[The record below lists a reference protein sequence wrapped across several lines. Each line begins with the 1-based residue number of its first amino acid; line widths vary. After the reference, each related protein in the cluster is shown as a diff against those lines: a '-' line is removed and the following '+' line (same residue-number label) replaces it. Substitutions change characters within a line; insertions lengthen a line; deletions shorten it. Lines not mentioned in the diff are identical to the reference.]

1 MTEFLVKYFVKDY
14 ESVERVSVRTAYG
27 VMASVVGII
36 CNVLLFGVKVAVGM
50 FLHSISVMADGFN
63 NLADA
68 GSSVISF
75 MGVRMASKPADEE
88 HPFGHGRM
96 EYIAALVVAFLVIE
110 VGFSF
115 FKDAIA
121 KIREPQMLKFQFAS
135 VVVLLISIGVKLW
148 LGLFNQKL
156 GERIDS
162 KVMMAVFADSM
173 SDVVATASTIL
184 SIVVFG
190 ITGWNIDGF
199 VGLGVALVVM
209 WSGIGIVKDT
219 LEPLLGEA
227 TSAED
232 YQKIRAFVEKNQG
245 IVGTHDLIV
254 HNYGPG
260 RSMASIHAEVPNNV
274 DIEASHEIID
284 RIERDAKKELGIFLV
299 VHMDP
304 IEMENERVLAI
315 RKEAEEVLA
324 KIDEKASLHDLR
336 VVEGKQQVNI
346 IFDLVVP
353 RAYTNERQREINRQM
368 IHKMQEIDGRYRMV
382 ITMEHSFI
390 SESENV
396 SAETDN
402 GK

>member
-156 GERIDS
+156 GERIGS